1 MHPFDTHAAVKDL
14 IAGGLSEIAAE
25 KIVGAITACK
35 NSEKNGIPSK
45 EQIIALEKQIATFND
60 TFATKADLKIEITN
74 LRTELKTEIADLR
87 SELKTEIAGV
97 KNEFLNSKADLLK
110 WYITGSITMVAVI
123 TGIIGGAMA
132 MLLKILGH

>member
-60 TFATKADLKIEITN
+60 TFATKADLTIQITN
-74 LRTELKTEIADLR
+74 LKSELKTEIADLR
-87 SELKTEIAGV
+87 TELKTEISGV
-97 KNEFLNSKADLLK
+97 KADLLK